1 MGLPKNLTERQQK
14 FAELLVFN
22 EGRKSPSECAYEA
35 GYKTRPRQA
44 ASELR
49 NPQLSPLVVQYI
61 GKLRAEIQETSGIT
75 LEKHQVELKNKRKE
89 ARHK

>member
-1 MGLPKNLTERQQK
+1 MYDISQGMGLPAKLSERQIK

-35 GYKTRPRQA
+35 GYKSRPRQA

-49 NPQLSPLVVQYI
+49 NPKYSPLVVKYI
-61 GKLRAEIQETSGIT
+61 GDFFMVMAET
-75 LEKHQVELKNKRKE
+75 LKTGNNSAEL
-89 ARHK
+89 